1 MPSSANSMAS
11 PSVFSSS
18 RYCSVSEACGSVR
31 MRSKS
36 FGLRAFSST
45 RIGRRPCSSGTR
57 SLGLLRWKAPEAMN
71 RMWSVLTMPSL
82 VFTVQPS
89 ISGSRSRCTPSRETS
104 APPALA
110 RLAILSISSMKTMPC
125 CSTASRAR
133 ALSSSSLTRRTASSS
148 RISFRASATFSLR
161 VFFLPLLMP
170 ENRFCNW
177 LVISSMPGGA
187 MISTPA
193 GLSATSM
200 SISLSSS
207 WPSRR
212 RLRNS
217 WRVLLSSR
225 AGSSP
230 KPMAGRAAGSRA
242 SRMRSSAA
250 SSARYLT
257 FWISCSRSIFTA
269 ASARSRMIDSTS
281 RPT

>member
-1 MPSSANSMAS
+1 M
-11 PSVFSSS
+11 
-18 RYCSVSEACGSVR
+18 
-31 MRSKS
+31 
-36 FGLRAFSST
+36 SST

-57 SLGLLRWKAPEAMN
+57 SLGLDRWNAPEAMN
-71 RMWSVLTMPSL
+71 RMWSVFTMPSL

-110 RLAILSISSMKTMPC
+110 RLAILSISSRKTMPF

-133 ALSSSSLTRRTASSS
+133 PLRSSSLTRRCASSS
-148 RISFRASATFSLR
+148 RISFIASATFSLR
-161 VFFLPLLMP
+161 VLRLPLPML

-193 GLSATSM
+193 GTSATSM

-217 WRVLLSSR
+217 WRVLESSR
-225 AGSSP
+225 CAGSSP
-230 KPMAGRAAGSRA
+230 KPPVRAGGSRA

-250 SSARYLT
+250 SSARYFT
-257 FWISCSRSIFTA
+257 FWISCSRSILIA
-269 ASARSRMIDSTS
+269 ASARSRTMDSTS